1 MYLQLCVSFFLLV
14 YILLCPMSRT
24 TVIAHALSNDTA
36 EGKAM
41 ITAGITTMFTRY
53 GEHKDLGNII
63 VGNI

>member
-1 MYLQLCVSFFLLV
+1 
-14 YILLCPMSRT
+14 MSRT
-24 TVIAHALSNDTA
+24 AVIAHALSNDTA

-41 ITAGITTMFTRY
+41 ITAGITTTFTRY